1 MKKPM
6 DVGYDFLTPELMQ
19 AIFFQQKNLV
29 IYPYLDIKHLKAL
42 ELFTAGHS
50 SIELD
55 CTALND
61 IISILE
67 HQEGIYSQSPPFFF
81 VFNASSKI
89 VQSVQEIE
97 NVRYIINT
105 NENVESFANGSQL
118 LFYNKKSKKFVNPSL
133 ENNSELEFETELFR
147 QSQGDQDILQDL
159 IMQIKGIATRI
170 YKEFVESGDE
180 KRVQAILEEYESV
193 FPRKFW
199 SRILQFT
206 QNFFRIVIPEEVT
219 KSMVSSI
226 PRVRSTKLN
235 SSSRDN
241 ETDFSMEYEAILST
255 CRSIAQAFI
264 TSLHDYRSEHVNP
277 ANLEMVQ
284 LYDPKE
290 LYNYLRNHHWKDG
303 ISADFIEQWV
313 SFKDVLDDEE
323 SELFFGLFSKLNIST
338 KYLNLNEITQ
348 ENKTIYIQNPSP
360 PIIKNKETLKIS
372 SSVKDLYSSPPS
384 IKNFVQFKEWILAQL
399 DELER
404 NR

>member
-1 MKKPM
+1 M
-6 DVGYDFLTPELMQ
+6 DVGSDFLTPELMQ

-29 IYPYLDIKHLKAL
+29 IYPYLDIKHLRAL
-42 ELFTAGHS
+42 ELFTTGHS

-67 HQEGIYSQSPPFFF
+67 HQEEMYSQSPPFFF
-81 VFNASSKI
+81 VFNAGSNI
-89 VQSVQEIE
+89 IQSVQEME

-118 LFYNKKSKKFVNPSL
+118 LFYNKKSKKLVNPSL
-133 ENNSELEFETELFR
+133 ENSSELEFETELFR
-147 QSQGDQDILQDL
+147 QSHGDQDVLQDL
-159 IMQIKGIATRI
+159 LMRIKGIATRI
-170 YKEFVESGDE
+170 YKELVESGDI
-180 KRVQAILEEYESV
+180 KCVQAILEEYESV

-206 QNFFRIVIPEEVT
+206 ENFFKIVIPEELT
-219 KSMVSSI
+219 KSLITSI
-226 PRVRSTKLN
+226 PRLRSSKSNN
-235 SSSRDN
+235 SPRIN
-241 ETDFSMEYEAILST
+241 ETDFSREYEAILSAG
-255 CRSIAQAFI
+255 RSIAQAFI

-277 ANLEMVQ
+277 ANLEVVQ

-313 SFKDVLDDEE
+313 GFKEVLEDEE
-323 SELFFGLFSKLNIST
+323 IELFFGLFSKLNIST
-338 KYLNLNEITQ
+338 TCLKLNAKNQEI
-348 ENKTIYIQNPSP
+348 KTIYTRTTSTPV
-360 PIIKNKETLKIS
+360 IKKQEPRKIS
-372 SSVKDLYSSPPS
+372 SPTKYSPPPS
-384 IKNFVQFKEWILAQL
+384 IKNFDQFKEWILAQL

-404 NR
+404 KS